1 VTSENVNELIAERRN
16 VIGEGEVH
24 VVSIDIDGLDF
35 YIWAAL
41 RVRAQVVVIEYNSF
55 LTPNSD
61 FVQAPDSE
69 CEGCGGNVLFGAG
82 GGALAALGSHLG
94 YTLVYAET
102 RGVNLFFV
110 RDDLIGRL
118 RSSWHIGSVARTLE
132 LVRWRPCYAGASS
145 LHATHHTFRW
155 LSSLEALHF
164 SESSSST
171 TSATSSDDIRRWRGM
186 EEGGGVTLPPLS
198 ERDTPPASSSPVHVA
213 AATLSLLNAFYY
225 YNLFVI
231 YVSMGFQSFTTE
243 KPIGAG
249 GDMKIANE

>member
-1 VTSENVNELIAERRN
+1 MTSENVNELIAERRH
-16 VIGEGEVH
+16 VIGDGEVH
-24 VVSIDIDGLDF
+24 VLSIDIDGLDF

-69 CEGCGGNVLFGAG
+69 CEGCGGSVLFGAG
-82 GGALAALGSHLG
+82 GGALAALGTRLG

-118 RSSWHIGSVARTLE
+118 RASWHIGSVARTLE

-145 LHATHHTFRW
+145 VHATHHTFRW
-155 LSSLEALHF
+155 LSSLETLHF
-164 SESSSST
+164 SESSSSST
-171 TSATSSDDIRRWRGM
+171 TSATSSDDIRRWRGR
-186 EEGGGVTLPPLS
+186 EKGGGVTLPPLS
-198 ERDTPPASSSPVHVA
+198 ERDTPPASSSPVHVT
-213 AATLSLLNAFYY
+213 AATFSLFNAFYY

-231 YVSMGFQSFTTE
+231 YVSMG
-243 KPIGAG
+243 AG
-249 GDMKIANE
+249 GDIKIANE